1 MGRQALWENAYLNA
15 SEHEELLGIFLS
27 VCQWTRIYYAWRPNL
42 RDEADN
48 HVIEL
53 AVAGQAQ
60 FVVTRNT
67 RDMGTGELPFPQFRV
82 VTPGEILKVAI

>member
-1 MGRQALWENAYLNA
+1 MGRQALWENAHLNA
-15 SEHEELLGIFLS
+15 SEREQLLGIFLP
-27 VCQWTRIYYAWRPNL
+27 VCQWTRICYAWRPNL

-60 FVVTRNT
+60 FVVTRHT